1 MRRLAFCRPVKGA
14 AFFDGSSACETHR
27 LLHALCLHASM
38 VRPRC
43 DGHRCAPH
51 VLRAGRRT
59 KGCRVG
65 KASGS
70 RECAPDDRLRVPT
83 IILKQ
88 EGVHG
93 ASSPLPTLRF
103 RRDAT
108 TRRANQTTDLLCFS
122 CVSIPFRK
130 NISLHALPQI
140 KSESAYPVPQRGV
153 SRSSRTLERDAVDA
167 AVPLTNGPDA
177 DGEVVWS

>member
-88 EGVHG
+88 EGGHG
-93 ASSPLPTLRF
+93 ASSPL
-103 RRDAT
+103 AT
-108 TRRANQTTDLLCFS
+108 PYDSGVTR
-122 CVSIPFRK
+122 
-130 NISLHALPQI
+130 LPDGQI
-140 KSESAYPVPQRGV
+140 KRQTYFASLACPSLSAKIFPFTRYPKSNQNPHIPSHRGAF
-153 SRSSRTLERDAVDA
+153 RDRHGRW
-167 AVPLTNGPDA
+167 NGMR
-177 DGEVVWS
+177 WTRLCL